1 MSMTDDMGK
10 PVTLMNANSGA
21 EWPTEEDRFHV
32 LTARVKAI
40 RHQSSGVRG
49 SGLLLVTALGIILSV
64 LIVIVVI
71 MWWSSRRNSWVIALL
86 IVASFVFALSF
97 TRRSGLLAHAEPITD
112 ALLREGVC
120 ASCGYNLCDAPVS
133 DQGLRTCPECGAAWR
148 ADHIARAES
157 FTGATFAPFDRFKF
171 DARRWARTRSVKDA
185 SGRLQPMC
193 DLPYAKKLVRRDDPA
208 VYAAIVQAERDMFR
222 RSRPWRW
229 AAAVC
234 LTVLTLALA
243 LGVAEADI
251 RVHPL
256 AFLLYGVS
264 GVFVLYLACFGPLTL
279 DTQGV
284 ARTVAVHGV
293 CPACS
298 SRLPASNDDDP
309 DQPVTCRTCLATW
322 RADSCAKS

>member
-1 MSMTDDMGK
+1 MTDDMGK

-40 RHQSSGVRG
+40 SHSSSGVKG
-49 SGLLLVTALGIILSV
+49 TSLLLAVAIGIVSSG
-64 LIVIVVI
+64 VIVV
-71 MWWSSRRNSWVIALL
+71 VIVSEFLPPRSHWLIAVWLIASVTIAAL
-86 IVASFVFALSF
+86 IA
-97 TRRSGLLAHAEPITD
+97 RKSGLNVHGKPIAD

-148 ADHIARAES
+148 ADRISRADS

-193 DLPYAKKLVRRDDPA
+193 DLPYAKKLARRDDPA

-243 LGVAEADI
+243 LGVAEADM

-298 SRLPASNDDDP
+298 SSLPAPNDDDP
-309 DQPVTCRTCLATW
+309 DQLVTCRTCLATW